1 MIVSRRAP
9 IEMAGEVVMEDEF
22 QGGPTASQAAKPGLS
37 DDAFLGGKLQIL
49 QPEKGYRAGIDAVL
63 LAASIPASDGDTL
76 FEAGIGTGVAAACL
90 ATRVPGTIITGV
102 EIAARYA
109 LIAEENFKRNKLH
122 ERIMVLK
129 GDLCD
134 SMRHD
139 QVDWPAPNSV
149 SHAYAN
155 PPFFL
160 DTTVQAPADGLRAQ
174 AHMLKAGEL
183 ENWVKVMT
191 SAVRPRG
198 TVSIIHPATSL
209 LTLLAAMSSKL
220 GGLTV
225 LPLRAHRKDAASRII
240 VRGTKGSKAPLQ
252 LLPGLVLH
260 EAGSNTFVD
269 EVEAVLRSGEAL
281 QFE

>member
-1 MIVSRRAP
+1 
-9 IEMAGEVVMEDEF
+9 MEDEF
-22 QGGPTASQAAKPGLS
+22 QGGREGGQEGKTGLS

-63 LAASIPASDGDTL
+63 LAASIPAMDGDTL

-90 ATRVPGTIITGV
+90 AKRVPGTIITGV
-102 EIAARYA
+102 EIASRYA
-109 LIAEENFKRNKLH
+109 LIAEENFKRNQLH
-122 ERIMVLK
+122 ERVMVLK

-139 QVDWPAPNSV
+139 QLDWPAPGSV

-155 PPFFL
+155 PPFFE
-160 DTTVQAPADGLRAQ
+160 DHAVQAPADGLRAQ

-191 SAVRPRG
+191 NAVRPRG
-198 TVSIIHPATSL
+198 TVSIIHPASSL
-209 LTLLAAMSSKL
+209 LTLLAAMEPKL

-240 VRGTKGSKAPLQ
+240 VRGTKASKAPLR

-260 EAGSNTFVD
+260 EAESNSFVD
-269 EVEAVLRSGEAL
+269 EVNTVLRDGEAL
-281 QFE
+281 EFT

>member
-1 MIVSRRAP
+1 MMSERALMKKA
-9 IEMAGEVVMEDEF
+9 EEAVMEDEF
-22 QGGPTASQAAKPGLS
+22 QGGPADSQAGKPGLS

-63 LAASIPASDGDTL
+63 LAASVPASDGDTL

-102 EIAARYA
+102 EIASRYA
-109 LIAEENFKRNKLH
+109 LIAEENFKRNELH
-122 ERIMVLK
+122 ERVMVLK

-139 QVDWPAPNSV
+139 QVDWPAPGSV

-155 PPFFL
+155 PPFFV
-160 DTTVQAPADGLRAQ
+160 DSSVQAPADALRAQ

-183 ENWVKVMT
+183 DNWVKVMAN
-191 SAVRPRG
+191 AVKPRG
-198 TVSIIHPATSL
+198 TVSIIHPASSL
-209 LTLLAAMSSKL
+209 LTLLSAMGARL

-225 LPLRAHRKDAASRII
+225 LPLRARRNDAASRII
-240 VRGTKGSKAPLQ
+240 VRGTKGSKAPLR

-260 EAGSNTFVD
+260 EAGSDAFVD
-269 EVEAVLRSGEAL
+269 EVDAVLRGGEGLEFA
-281 QFE
+281 

>member
-1 MIVSRRAP
+1 
-9 IEMAGEVVMEDEF
+9 MEDAF
-22 QGGPTASQAAKPGLS
+22 QGGPTESQAAKPGLS
-37 DDAFLGGKLQIL
+37 DDAFLGGKLKIL

-63 LAASIPASDGDTL
+63 LAASVPASDGDTL

-102 EIAARYA
+102 EIASRYA
-109 LIAEENFKRNKLH
+109 LIAEENFKRNELH
-122 ERIMVLK
+122 ERVMVLK

-139 QVDWPAPNSV
+139 QVDWPTPGSV

-155 PPFFL
+155 PPFFV
-160 DTTVQAPADGLRAQ
+160 DNTVQAPADALRAQ

-183 ENWVKVMT
+183 DNWVKVMAN
-191 SAVRPRG
+191 AVKPRG
-198 TVSIIHPATSL
+198 TVSIIHPASSL
-209 LTLLAAMSSKL
+209 LTLLSAMGARL

-225 LPLRAHRKDAASRII
+225 LPLRAHRDDAASRII
-240 VRGTKGSKAPLQ
+240 VRGTKGSKAPLR

-260 EAGSNTFVD
+260 EAGSDAFVD
-269 EVEAVLRSGEAL
+269 EVDAVLRAGEGL
-281 QFE
+281 EFG

>member
-1 MIVSRRAP
+1 
-9 IEMAGEVVMEDEF
+9 MAGEAVMEDEF
-22 QGGPTASQAAKPGLS
+22 QGGRTGDHAGKTGLS
-37 DDAFLGGKLQIL
+37 DDAFLGGKLKIL

-63 LAASIPASDGDTL
+63 LAAAIPASDGDTL

-102 EIAARYA
+102 EIASHYA
-109 LIAEENFKRNKLH
+109 LIAEENFKRNQLH
-122 ERIMVLK
+122 ERITVLK

-139 QVDWPAPNSV
+139 QLDWPVPGSV

-155 PPFFL
+155 PPFFE
-160 DTTVQAPADGLRAQ
+160 DHTVQAPADSLRAQ

-191 SAVRPRG
+191 NTVKPRG

-209 LTLLAAMSSKL
+209 LTLLAAMEPKL
-220 GGLTV
+220 GALTV
-225 LPLRAHRKDAASRII
+225 LPLRAHRNDAASRII
-240 VRGTKGSKAPLQ
+240 VRGTKGSKAPVR
-252 LLPGLVLH
+252 LLPGLMLH
-260 EAGSNTFVD
+260 EAGSSKFVD
-269 EVEAVLRSGEAL
+269 KVEAVLRTGEAL
-281 QFE
+281 EFA

>member
-1 MIVSRRAP
+1 
-9 IEMAGEVVMEDEF
+9 MAGEAVMEDEF
-22 QGGPTASQAAKPGLS
+22 QGGRVGDHAGKTGLS
-37 DDAFLGGKLQIL
+37 DDAFLGGKLKIL

-102 EIAARYA
+102 EIASRYA
-109 LIAEENFKRNKLH
+109 LIAEENFKRNQLH

-139 QVDWPAPNSV
+139 QLDWPASGSV

-155 PPFFL
+155 PPFFE
-160 DTTVQAPADGLRAQ
+160 DHTVQAPADSLRAQ

-191 SAVRPRG
+191 NAVKPRG

-209 LTLLAAMSSKL
+209 LTLLAAMEPKL
-220 GGLTV
+220 GALTV

-240 VRGTKGSKAPLQ
+240 VRGTKGSKAPVR

-260 EAGSNTFVD
+260 EAGSNKFVD
-269 EVEAVLRSGEAL
+269 EVDAVLRTGEAL
-281 QFE
+281 EFA